1 LRCLGRDAI
10 IPAAARAVRSAD
22 PDDQPGPIM
31 THIPASTALSRF
43 RVLDLSRVRA
53 GPTCVKQLADFGADV
68 IKIESPP
75 GVDANENMGGPRN
88 GPDFQNLHRNKRSMT
103 LNLKLPEGREVFARL
118 VQKADVVV
126 ENYRPD
132 VKYRLGLDYESLK
145 ALNPRIVLASI
156 SGFGQ
161 DGPYVAR
168 PGFDQIAQGMSGL
181 MSVTG
186 RPGEGPMRT
195 GAAIADVSAGLYA
208 ALGILT
214 ALLEREASGQGQW
227 VQSSLLM
234 SGIALLDFQA
244 ARYLMEGEVPPQ
256 VGNDHPTSMPT
267 SAYTTADGYIN
278 VAASGEGMWQRLCP
292 AVGRAELL
300 ERAEFKGAA
309 NRAKN
314 RKALNAELNA
324 ALSAKKSEEWVALLN
339 TAGVPCGPIYSMDQ
353 VFADAQVQHIGA
365 AAKVKHP
372 VLGEIRVVNQAV
384 GLSRTPATM
393 ASATPEIGQHTD
405 EVLAEAGYSAADIAA
420 LRKNKAV

>member
-1 LRCLGRDAI
+1 
-10 IPAAARAVRSAD
+10 
-22 PDDQPGPIM
+22 M

-68 IKIESPP
+68 VKIESPP
-75 GVDANENMGGPRN
+75 GVDANEGMGGPRE

-118 VQKADVVV
+118 AKKADVVV

-132 VKYRLGLDYESLK
+132 VKFRLGLDYESLK
-145 ALNPRIVLASI
+145 AINQRIILASI

-161 DGPYVAR
+161 DGPYLDR

-186 RPGEGPMRT
+186 FPGQGPMRT

-214 ALLEREASGQGQW
+214 ALLEREVSGQGQW

-244 ARYLMEGEVPPQ
+244 ARYLMGGEVPPQ

-278 VAASGEGMWQRLCP
+278 VAASGEGMWKRLCP
-292 AVGRAELL
+292 AIGRPELL
-300 ERAEFKGAA
+300 SRPEFDGAA
-309 NRAKN
+309 KRASN
-314 RKALNAELNA
+314 RKALNTELNA
-324 ALSAKKSEEWVALLN
+324 ALSAKKSEEWIVILN
-339 TAGVPCGPIYSMDQ
+339 AAGVPCGPIYSMDQ
-353 VFADAQVQHIGA
+353 VFADPQVQHLQA
-365 AAKVKHP
+365 AAKLKHP

-405 EVLAEAGYSAADIAA
+405 EVLAEVGYDAAEIAV
-420 LRKNKAV
+420 LRKNKVI